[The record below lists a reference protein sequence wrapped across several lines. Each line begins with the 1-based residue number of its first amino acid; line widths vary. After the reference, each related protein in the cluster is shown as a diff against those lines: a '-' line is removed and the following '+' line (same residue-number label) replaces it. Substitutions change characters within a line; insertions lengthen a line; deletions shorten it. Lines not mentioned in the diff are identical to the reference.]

1 MSKNLKQKML
11 EARKIISGT
20 KMEKKGKNKYSNYD
34 YFTPDQVNVLVAD
47 ACQKTGILPVFSLK
61 NGDYGMFG
69 VLDILDSDSDDS
81 LQVVMHTAIPDIKAT
96 NVTQQVGGAV
106 TYTERYLKMSAFGIT
121 DNSLDFDSQDNRGVS
136 EVGKQFIPDTMY
148 NRYMDSLSK
157 KDSLTEK
164 QFNDAKS
171 ALSKYDEDDKL
182 KEIIDLINSKK
193 PITQFPAKASKK

>member
-1 MSKNLKQKML
+1 
-11 EARKIISGT
+11 
-20 KMEKKGKNKYSNYD
+20 
-34 YFTPDQVNVLVAD
+34 
-47 ACQKTGILPVFSLK
+47 
-61 NGDYGMFG
+61 
-69 VLDILDSDSDDS
+69 
-81 LQVVMHTAIPDIKAT
+81 
-96 NVTQQVGGAV
+96 
-106 TYTERYLKMSAFGIT
+106 
-121 DNSLDFDSQDNRGVS
+121 
-136 EVGKQFIPDTMY
+136 MY